1 MLLATTLFALL
12 SVSSPASNPVPWPVH
27 IVDGDMHPGGRSP
40 LMVVGSLFTG
50 GHCYREDDGNRVHA
64 TPAGQIVMPSR
75 YQENKY
81 SKVMAEYLLGN
92 VRPRPSCNEE
102 ETCVFLT
109 SPPLNNG
116 WDFTVDSVRLDGK
129 RWEVEVSYW
138 YDDIKHEWSPGAN
151 RDGQMLRLGWLPP
164 GDYTCR
170 LTLTHRFMKA
180 DTKRGGGRV
189 GIYERT
195 KAETGEVAFTVGKGD
210 AWQFHPWDQAP
221 TTAVLKQ
228 EGMQAVLT
236 PSGPAQQMPFYAAR
250 RMDANVGGPSTGGP
264 ARPEDRPATV
274 NLVVTPPLDWHKH
287 SQAAE
292 TLWERPATAL
302 TEGVLVAQVFG
313 GKGQFMGRHDW
324 AEITAVEWDDGVA
337 AGVTPGVPPTVTI
350 RATVWRRA
358 FIDGNK
364 PETKVPAFA
373 VPLETAGLGPV
384 ADLVKTL
391 KVNVVWSEGSDNPRG
406 AEFEIRR

>member
-1 MLLATTLFALL
+1 MLLAASLVALCAL
-12 SVSSPASNPVPWPVH
+12 VPSPPASVPWPVH

-75 YQENKY
+75 YKENKY
-81 SKVMAEYLLGN
+81 SKVMGEYLLGN

-116 WDFTVDSVRLDGK
+116 WDFTVDTVRLVG
-129 RWEVEVSYW
+129 RTWEVDASYW

-164 GDYTCR
+164 GDYACR

-180 DTKRGGGRV
+180 DTKRV

-210 AWQFHPWDQAP
+210 PWQFHPWDQAP
-221 TTAVLKQ
+221 TAAVLKQ
-228 EGMQAVLT
+228 EGMLAVLT
-236 PSGPAQQMPFYAAR
+236 PAGPAQQMPFYAAVR
-250 RMDANVGGPSTGGP
+250 AEANIGAAHPSSPVGPKDSP
-264 ARPEDRPATV
+264 PPTV
-274 NLVVTPPLDWHKH
+274 ELVVTPALDWHTH
-287 SQAAE
+287 SQSSE
-292 TLWERPATAL
+292 TLWQRPAVPL
-302 TEGVLVAQVFG
+302 TEGVLVAQVEG
-313 GKGQFMGRHDW
+313 GKAQFMSRHDW
-324 AEITAVEWDDGVA
+324 AEITAVEWDHGVDP
-337 AGVTPGVPPTVTI
+337 GVTPGVPPTVTI

-364 PETKVPAFA
+364 PETTRPVFA

-384 ADLVKTL
+384 VELAKRL

-406 AEFEIRR
+406 AVFEIRR